1 MGNPRWPFYP
11 CRRFF
16 EHGFAW
22 NFPIL
27 TREHFSRPMSHAM
40 ELLPSFIVS
49 SASIT
54 ISVLIV
60 CTHYPGEMPPIPR
73 RHVILNTHVLNSGS
87 RSTQLAFLDKL
98 TDNCHIHRQTNCT
111 TMVYHIMCYPQ

>member
-27 TREHFSRPMSHAM
+27 TQEHFSRPVSHAM

-54 ISVLIV
+54 ISVMIV
-60 CTHYPGEMPPIPR
+60 CTHYPGKMSPSSPQAC
-73 RHVILNTHVLNSGS
+73 NSEYAMS
-87 RSTQLAFLDKL
+87 STPVRVQH
-98 TDNCHIHRQTNCT
+98 N
-111 TMVYHIMCYPQ
+111 